1 MQILTWNQLNEAQRI
16 DALARAPANQSTETR
31 QIVAGIINQVRD
43 HGDNAIRELTARF
56 DKVELDSLQASE
68 AELDAAITDVPDD
81 VRRSIEAAY
90 ENIRVFHHACQP
102 QDTSLETV
110 EGVRCS
116 ARYVGIQRVGLY
128 APGGQTP
135 LPSSVLMM
143 GVPAQL
149 ASCQEL
155 VLCTSPGT
163 DGRVDPAIALAARLC
178 GVNAIFKI
186 GGAQAIAAMALGTES
201 VPACNK
207 LFGPGSVW
215 VTEAKRQIAASDSTV
230 TIDMPAGPSEVLVIA
245 DAQADPQFVA
255 ADLIAQIEHGRDSQA
270 ILVTDSLEFA
280 EQTLAAVA
288 EQAARLSRREL
299 IEASL
304 EFSRIIIAE
313 DMGQAVDIA
322 NRYAA
327 EHLIIQTE
335 DAESVLERI
344 TAAGSIFIG
353 PWTPEVLGDYCSGTN
368 HVLPTC
374 GFAQSVNGLSVV
386 DFMKRITVQQAT
398 AEGLERLA
406 DTARTLAEWEGLT
419 AHANAIEVR
428 QDKLASKGVSS

>member
-1 MQILTWNQLNEAQRI
+1 MQILTWNQLDERQRSEA
-16 DALARAPANQSTETR
+16 LSRAPANQSPETR
-31 QIVAGIINQVRD
+31 DVVAGIIDQVRTR
-43 HGDNAIRELTARF
+43 GDDAIRELTARF
-56 DKVELDSLQASE
+56 DQVELNDLRVCETELDS
-68 AELDAAITDVPDD
+68 AISQLPGP

-90 ENIRVFHHACQP
+90 ENIKVFHHACQP
-102 QDTSLETV
+102 QDTSVDTV
-110 EGVRCS
+110 DGVRCS

-128 APGGQTP
+128 APGGRTP

-149 ASCQEL
+149 AGCHEL
-155 VLCTSPGT
+155 ILCTSPGP
-163 DGRVDPAIALAARLC
+163 DGNVDPAIAFAAQLC
-178 GVNAIFKI
+178 GIHVICKI
-186 GGAQAIAAMALGTES
+186 GGAQAIAAMALGTDS

-207 LFGPGSVW
+207 LFGPGSIW
-215 VTEAKRQIAASDSTV
+215 VTEAKRQIAASDLAV

-245 DAQADPQFVA
+245 DAQADEQFVA
-255 ADLIAQIEHGRDSQA
+255 ADLIAQIEHGADSQA
-270 ILVTDSLEFA
+270 ILVTDSPGFA

-288 EQAARLSRREL
+288 EQAALLSRREL

-313 DMGQAVDIA
+313 DMQQAVEIA

-327 EHLIIQTE
+327 EHLIIQT
-335 DAESVLERI
+335 DNADDLLEHV
-344 TAAGSIFIG
+344 TAAGSVFIG

-374 GFAQSVNGLSVV
+374 GFARSVNGLSVV

-398 AEGLERLA
+398 PQGLENLA

-419 AHANAIEVR
+419 AHAHAVEIR
-428 QDKLASKGVSS
+428 QKALARRVGS